1 MTDVVEAFNSEPRGV
16 AMFEDHNGLV
26 SHELVA
32 EHLSAKVNNV
42 SNKIAG
48 IDCGGIDLDDS
59 KILSEVVLTNAE
71 NERGGERITWPI
83 IRFFGSSQS
92 FLMSA
97 RNCSSCG
104 IAFSALSNW
113 RCASSRFT

>member
-1 MTDVVEAFNSEPRGV
+1 MTDVVEAFNSEPGGV
-16 AMFEDHNGLV
+16 ATFEDHNGLV
-26 SHELVA
+26 SHEVVA

-71 NERGGERITWPI
+71 NERGRKDYMADNTFLC
-83 IRFFGSSQS
+83 IRKTCFS
-92 FLMSA
+92 F
-97 RNCSSCG
+97 
-104 IAFSALSNW
+104 
-113 RCASSRFT
+113 

>member
-1 MTDVVEAFNSEPRGV
+1 MTDVVEAFNSETGGV
-16 AMFEDHNGLV
+16 ATFEDHNGLV
-26 SHELVA
+26 SHEVVA
-32 EHLSAKVNNV
+32 EHLSAKVSV

-48 IDCGGIDLDDS
+48 IVCGGIDLDDS
-59 KILSEVVLTNAE
+59 KILSEVVFTNAE
-71 NERGGERITWPI
+71 NERGGERITWPT

-104 IAFSALSNW
+104 FAFSALSNW
-113 RCASSRFT
+113 RRASSRST